1 MVSER
6 WSNQLNPKIRK
17 KKSRK
22 KPRQKKTRK
31 KPRKKPVKKPRKMP
45 RKMLMTIRTWASQRN
60 NILQKYLKT
69 YLKTE
74 KNMVILV
81 LRKSAGRIE
90 STLHLHHP
98 IKTEDSSTD
107 HMAKM
112 LMLI

>member
-22 KPRQKKTRK
+22 KLRQKKTRK
-31 KPRKKPVKKPRKMP
+31 KLRKNSRKKS
-45 RKMLMTIRTWASQRN
+45 RKMLMTIRTWASQRKN
-60 NILQKYLKT
+60 MILKYLK
-69 YLKTE
+69 KRTE
-74 KNMVILV
+74 KNMVTLV

-90 STLHLHHP
+90 STIHLHHP
-98 IKTEDSSTD
+98 IKTEDNSTD

-112 LMLI
+112 LMQI

>member
-45 RKMLMTIRTWASQRN
+45 RKMLMTIRTWASQRKN
-60 NILQKYLKT
+60 MILKYLK
-69 YLKTE
+69 KRTE
-74 KNMVILV
+74 NSMVTMV
-81 LRKSAGRIE
+81 LRISAGRIE
-90 STLHLHHP
+90 STIHLHHP
-98 IKTEDSSTD
+98 IKTEDNSTD

-112 LMLI
+112 LMQI